1 MQMKSWLAFFRFPNL
16 ATAPGDALAGSSL
29 ALAAGMIVPTEV
41 PCVALVRAFGAAAA
55 ALFLYMY
62 GLADNDIVD
71 AVRDAS
77 ANPHRPIPSGSLSI
91 RVAKTARGLCWG
103 FALLTAAFCNL
114 PPAWWLSATVLTG
127 CIICYNRCKHPIV
140 MGLCRGLSV
149 VAGAC
154 AVVAYPMP
162 IEGAGFFD
170 AFLAFGRT
178 PAAWRIGC
186 AFLLWTIYIASVTKY
201 SEGEETDEPKRRRVG
216 FLIGG
221 LLYLQLGAMIFFPIR
236 PLLVTGAVLLVLA
249 RLSRRLSPDITGS

>member
-71 AVRDAS
+71 AARDAS
-77 ANPHRPIPSGSLSI
+77 ANPHRPIPSGSLSL
-91 RVAKTARGLCWG
+91 RAAKTARGLCWG
-103 FALLTAAFCNL
+103 FALLVAAFCNL
-114 PPAWWLSATVLTG
+114 PPAWWLSATLLTG
-127 CIICYNRCKHPIV
+127 CIVWYNRCKNPIV

-149 VAGAC
+149 VVGAC
-154 AVVAYPMP
+154 AVVAFPP
-162 IEGAGFFD
+162 
-170 AFLAFGRT
+170 
-178 PAAWRIGC
+178 PALWRVGC

-201 SEGEETDEPKRRRVG
+201 SEGEETDEAKRRRVG
-216 FLIGG
+216 FWVGG

-249 RLSRRLSPDITGS
+249 RLSRRLAPDITGS